1 MAIIDY
7 HLVQNGLYAKLSPSS
22 RILIPVL
29 STLCDNYTGEIPAK
43 QAKASYL
50 ALKAGLTSKSV
61 RAALKELAKDQYK
74 IVALEMGSGRI
85 SSIQYR
91 PVVRLAKQNS
101 TKQVTSTALP
111 SKPVTITEQTGN
123 HYRFNSDLFLSET
136 PPESAETQPSPNL
149 ASDLLFLNNRFKLT
163 TTDLPVPKM
172 LIKAM
177 ISRHGSEVV
186 VKVISGMEKKFA
198 AGEEIDNPG
207 AYFRKCCLNGW
218 EPSSKAIQEK
228 EKLAERKAREKE
240 RQEKQDQDRQAMA
253 AQIEE
258 ERNDPERMA
267 RVAAIQAEFWK
278 NFDSTATQE
287 AAG

>member
-29 STLCDNYTGEIPAK
+29 STLCDNYTGEIPAQ
-43 QAKASYL
+43 QARASYL
-50 ALKAGLTSKSV
+50 ALKAGLTPKSV
-61 RAALKELAKDQYK
+61 RAALKELAQDTYK
-74 IVALEMGSGRI
+74 IVALKTTPGHPP
-85 SSIQYR
+85 SIQYR
-91 PVVRLAKQNS
+91 PVVRLAKQES
-101 TKQVTSTALP
+101 PGS
-111 SKPVTITEQTGN
+111 VTITDQLGN
-123 HYRFNSDLFLSET
+123 GYRASSDITT
-136 PPESAETQPSPNL
+136 PEIPQEPAETQPSEEM
-149 ASDLLFLNNRFKLT
+149 AQSLLFFKQPDKLT
-163 TTDLPVPKM
+163 TTGLPVSKM
-172 LIKAM
+172 LIKSM

-186 VKVISGMEKKFA
+186 VKVISGMEKKIA
-198 AGEEIDNPG
+198 AGEKIDNPG

-240 RQEKQDQDRQAMA
+240 QQEKQDQDRQAMA

-258 ERNDPERMA
+258 ERNDPEKMA
-267 RVAAIQAEFWK
+267 KVAAIQAKFWE